1 MQETK
6 RVYFDILFYQKS
18 PKSNLKGKHLRSYS
32 LSNNNNNN
40 MMLNFKSQR
49 QSKNIIIFTT
59 QEGSNNI
66 HISIWIARVNT
77 N

>member
-18 PKSNLKGKHLRSYS
+18 PKPNLKGKHLRSYS
-32 LSNNNNNN
+32 LNNNNNNN
-40 MMLNFKSQR
+40 MKLNFKSQS

-59 QEGSNNI
+59 REGSNNI
-66 HISIWIARVNT
+66 HISIWIVTVNT
-77 N
+77 D